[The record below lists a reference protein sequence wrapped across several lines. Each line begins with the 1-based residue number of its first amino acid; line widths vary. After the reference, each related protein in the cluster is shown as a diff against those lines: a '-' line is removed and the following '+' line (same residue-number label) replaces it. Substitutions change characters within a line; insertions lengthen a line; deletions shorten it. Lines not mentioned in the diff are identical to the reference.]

1 MTSSSM
7 AWCKTQTRM
16 REDNGGKEGR
26 GGYLILIGHHVPQ
39 PLIINNSEKDVCL
52 KLSAICPTVH
62 PFRAI
67 EVVTS
72 YKKKRENSIFFTR
85 KTGPALKRP
94 FHGFSTFYIDQ
105 LVKIRRHRLKRGPT
119 IVNMPSLRETC
130 CKVTKK

>member
-1 MTSSSM
+1 
-7 AWCKTQTRM
+7 M

-72 YKKKRENSIFFTR
+72 YKKKEKTPSFSRE
-85 KTGPALKRP
+85 
-94 FHGFSTFYIDQ
+94 
-105 LVKIRRHRLKRGPT
+105 KRGQHLKD
-119 IVNMPSLRETC
+119 PSTVFQLFTLISW
-130 CKVTKK
+130 